1 MNKIQKMK
9 IPLTLKTVPT
19 DPGVYFFSDI
29 NGKILYIGKAKN
41 LKNRV
46 RSYFQKNKYQTPKNQ
61 SMIKRIDDIE
71 WIITSNE
78 VEAIF
83 TEANLIK
90 QHQPKYNVD
99 LKDGKSFPFIRITS
113 EPFPQV
119 FITRKIVK
127 DGSRYFGP
135 YTDVSHL
142 RAVLKM
148 IHHIYQIRSCTFK
161 LDRTTIEEGKISLCL
176 DYHIKKCG
184 APCEGLIKEKEYDKM
199 IATVTSFLHGKTR
212 DTERFLLK
220 EMKRSSGEQRF
231 EDAARI
237 RDQLESVRRFK
248 GRQRKVLVDFHD
260 RDIFSIAHEDEIGV
274 VVIIRVRGGRFFSR
288 EKIYLRQVRT
298 AEEALESVI
307 TRFYLDSFDIPKE
320 LTLPFVVPN
329 EDAIYL
335 WLSEKREGALEIKYP
350 QRGEKAREIRVAH
363 QNAKLL
369 LGEWILTKKKRKEY
383 IPNSLKQLQDDLQL
397 KAPPRTIEAF
407 DISHLGGTNTVASMV
422 YFKDG
427 KPIKKRYRKYKI
439 KTITGIDDYSSIRE
453 VVIRRYKRL
462 LKEESPLPDLILI
475 DGGKGQLSMAVS
487 ALRQLGITYVPVIGL
502 AKRLE
507 EVFLPGHSEPQSISK
522 SSAGLLLLRR
532 VRDEAHR
539 FAVNFQRQKRSKS
552 VSESIFLD
560 VSGMGKKRVSK
571 LFTHYQDIEDI
582 ATADPERMSGRLS
595 ISKELSGQCI
605 ALAKGVLKK
614 KKS

>member
-1 MNKIQKMK
+1 MSKDKSIK
-9 IPLTLKTVPT
+9 IPPTLDSVPT
-19 DPGVYFFSDI
+19 SPGVYFFSDTK
-29 NGKILYIGKAKN
+29 GEILYIGKAKN
-41 LKNRV
+41 IKNRV

-61 SMIKRIDDIE
+61 SMVKRVSDIE

-99 LKDGKSFPFIRITS
+99 LKDGKSFPFIRITN

-119 FITRKIVK
+119 FLTRKIVK

-135 YTDVSHL
+135 YTDVNHL

-148 IHHIYQIRSCTFK
+148 IHHVYQIRSCTFK
-161 LDRTTIEEGKISLCL
+161 LDRKTIEDKKVSLCL

-184 APCEGLIKEKEYDKM
+184 GPCEGLVSEKEYDKM
-199 IATVTSFLHGKTR
+199 IATVTSFLHGKTS
-212 DTERFLLK
+212 DTERFLLR
-220 EMKRSSGEQRF
+220 EMNRGSDEQRF
-231 EDAARI
+231 EDAARV
-237 RDQLESVRRFK
+237 RDQLESVQRFK
-248 GRQRKVLVDFHD
+248 NRQRKVAVDFSD
-260 RDIFSIAHEDEIGV
+260 RDIFSLAHEEEIGV
-274 VVIIRVRGGRFFSR
+274 VVIVRVRGGRFFSR
-288 EKIYLRQVRT
+288 EKIYLRQVRSP
-298 AEEALESVI
+298 EEALESVI
-307 TRFYLDSFDIPKE
+307 TRFYLDSFDIPRE
-320 LTLPFVVPN
+320 ITLPFAVPN
-329 EDAIYL
+329 EDTIYS
-335 WLSEKREGALEIKYP
+335 WLSEKRERALKIKYP
-350 QRGEKAREIRVAH
+350 QRGEKARELRVAH

-369 LGEWILTKKKRKEY
+369 LGEWILKKKKRREY

-427 KPIKKRYRKYKI
+427 KPVKKNYRKYNI
-439 KTITGIDDYSSIRE
+439 KTITGIDDFASVRE

-462 LKEESPLPDLILI
+462 LKEKSSLPDLILI

-487 ALRQLGITYVPVIGL
+487 ALRQLGIAYVPVIGL

-507 EVFLPGHSEPQSISK
+507 EVFLPGQSEPQSISK
-522 SSAGLLLLRR
+522 SSPGLLLLRR

-539 FAVNFQRQKRSKS
+539 FAVSFQRQKRSKS
-552 VSESIFLD
+552 VKESPFLSI
-560 VSGMGKKRVSK
+560 SGMGPKRVNN
-571 LFTHYQDIEDI
+571 LFTHYQNIADI
-582 ATADPERMSGRLS
+582 AKTEPKVLSRRLS
-595 ISKELSGQCI
+595 ISKGLSAKCI
-605 ALAKGVLKK
+605 ALAEEMIL
-614 KKS
+614 

>member
-1 MNKIQKMK
+1 MSKDKSIK
-9 IPLTLKTVPT
+9 IPPTLDSVPT
-19 DPGVYFFSDI
+19 SPGVYFFSDTK
-29 NGKILYIGKAKN
+29 GKILYIGKAKN

-61 SMIKRIDDIE
+61 SMVKRVSDIE

-99 LKDGKSFPFIRITS
+99 LKDGKSFPFIRITN

-119 FITRKIVK
+119 FLTRKIVK

-135 YTDVSHL
+135 YTDVNHL

-148 IHHIYQIRSCTFK
+148 IHHVYQIRSCTFK
-161 LDRTTIEEGKISLCL
+161 LDRKTIEDKKVSLCL

-184 APCEGLIKEKEYDKM
+184 GPCEGLVSEKEYDKM
-199 IATVTSFLHGKTR
+199 ITTVTSFLHGKTS
-212 DTERFLLK
+212 DTERFLLR
-220 EMKRSSGEQRF
+220 EMNRGSDEQRF
-231 EDAARI
+231 EDAARV
-237 RDQLESVRRFK
+237 RDQLESVQRFK
-248 GRQRKVLVDFHD
+248 NRQRKVAVDFSD
-260 RDIFSIAHEDEIGV
+260 RDIFSLAHEEKIGV
-274 VVIIRVRGGRFFSR
+274 VVIVRVRGGRFFSR
-288 EKIYLRQVRT
+288 EKIYLRQVRSP
-298 AEEALESVI
+298 EEALESVI
-307 TRFYLDSFDIPKE
+307 TRFYLDSFDIPRE
-320 LTLPFVVPN
+320 IALPFAVPN
-329 EDAIYL
+329 EDTIYL
-335 WLSEKREGALEIKYP
+335 WLSEKRERALKIKYP
-350 QRGEKAREIRVAH
+350 QRGEKARELRVAH

-369 LGEWILTKKKRKEY
+369 LGEWILKKKKRREY

-427 KPIKKRYRKYKI
+427 KPVKKNYRKYNI
-439 KTITGIDDYSSIRE
+439 KTITGIDDFASVRE

-462 LKEESPLPDLILI
+462 LKEKSSLPDLILI

-487 ALRQLGITYVPVIGL
+487 ALRQLGIAYVPMIGL

-507 EVFLPGHSEPQSISK
+507 EVFLPGQSEPQSISK
-522 SSAGLLLLRR
+522 SSPGLLLLRR

-539 FAVNFQRQKRSKS
+539 FAVSFQRQKRSKS
-552 VSESIFLD
+552 VKESLFLSI
-560 VSGMGKKRVSK
+560 SGMGPKRVNN
-571 LFTHYQDIEDI
+571 LFTHYQNIADI
-582 ATADPERMSGRLS
+582 AKTEPKVLSRRLS
-595 ISKELSGQCI
+595 ISKGLSAKCI
-605 ALAKGVLKK
+605 ALAEEMIL
-614 KKS
+614 

>member
-1 MNKIQKMK
+1 MNNSSQFNN
-9 IPLTLKTVPT
+9 IPSK
-19 DPGVYFFSDI
+19 PGVYFFKDKK
-29 NGKILYIGKAKN
+29 GTILYIGKAKN

-61 SMIKRIDDIE
+61 SMIKRIEDME

-99 LKDGKSFPFIRITS
+99 LKDGKSFPFIRITN

-119 FITRKIVK
+119 FLTRKIVK
-127 DGSRYFGP
+127 DGSHYFGP
-135 YTDVSHL
+135 YTDVNHL

-148 IHHIYQIRSCTFK
+148 IHHVYQIRSCTFK
-161 LDRTTIEEGKISLCL
+161 LDKKTIRGKKVSLCL

-184 APCEGLIKEKEYDKM
+184 GPCEELVSEKEYDKM
-199 IATVTSFLHGKTR
+199 IATVTSFLHGKTS
-212 DTERFLLK
+212 DTERFLSE
-220 EMKRSSGEQRF
+220 EMNRASHEQRF
-231 EDAARI
+231 EDAGRF
-237 RDQLESVRRFK
+237 RDQLESVRRFTN
-248 GRQRKVLVDFHD
+248 RQRKVTADFND
-260 RDIFSIAHEDEIGV
+260 RDIFSLAHEDEIGV

-288 EKIYLRQVRT
+288 EKIYLRQIDSPD
-298 AEEALESVI
+298 EALESVI
-307 TRFYLDSFDIPKE
+307 TRFYLDSFDIPKI
-320 LTLPFVVPN
+320 LSLPFELSN
-329 EDAIYL
+329 ENSVYS
-335 WLSEKREGALEIKYP
+335 WLKGKRKGALKITYP
-350 QRGEKAREIRVAH
+350 QRGEKARELRVAH

-369 LGEWILTKKKRKEY
+369 LGEWILEKKKRREY

-427 KPIKKRYRKYKI
+427 KPVKKKYRKYKI
-439 KTITGIDDYSSIRE
+439 KSIKGIDDFAAIRE

-462 LKEESPLPDLILI
+462 LKEKSPLPDLILV

-487 ALRQLGITYVPVIGL
+487 ALRELGIAYVPMVGL

-507 EVFLPGHSEPQSISK
+507 EVFLPGQSEPQSISK
-522 SSAGLLLLRR
+522 SSPGLLLLRK

-539 FAVNFQRQKRSKS
+539 FAVTFQRQKRSKS
-552 VSESIFLD
+552 IKESPFLEII
-560 VSGMGKKRVSK
+560 GMGPKRVKK
-571 LFTHYQDIEDI
+571 LFTQFQSLEDI
-582 ATADPERMSGRLS
+582 AKAEAETLSRRLT
-595 ISKELSGQCI
+595 ISRGLSAKCI
-605 ALAKGVLKK
+605 VLANEMINQ

>member
-1 MNKIQKMK
+1 MSKNKSKK
-9 IPLTLKTVPT
+9 NPPTLDSVPT
-19 DPGVYFFSDI
+19 SPGVYFFSDTK
-29 NGKILYIGKAKN
+29 GKILYIGKAKN

-61 SMIKRIDDIE
+61 SMVKRISDIE

-99 LKDGKSFPFIRITS
+99 LKDGKSFPFIRITN

-119 FITRKIVK
+119 FLTRKIVK

-135 YTDVSHL
+135 YTDVNHL

-148 IHHIYQIRSCTFK
+148 IHHVYQIRSCTFK
-161 LDRTTIEEGKISLCL
+161 LDRKTIEDKKVSLCL

-184 APCEGLIKEKEYDKM
+184 GPCEGLVSEKEYDKM
-199 IATVTSFLHGKTR
+199 IATVTSFLHGKTS
-212 DTERFLLK
+212 DTERFLLR
-220 EMKRSSGEQRF
+220 EMNRGSDEQRF
-231 EDAARI
+231 EDAARV
-237 RDQLESVRRFK
+237 RDQLESVQRFK
-248 GRQRKVLVDFHD
+248 NRQRKVAVDFSD
-260 RDIFSIAHEDEIGV
+260 RDIFSLAHEEEIGV
-274 VVIIRVRGGRFFSR
+274 VVIVRVRGGRFFSR
-288 EKIYLRQVRT
+288 EKIYLRQVRSP
-298 AEEALESVI
+298 EEALESVI
-307 TRFYLDSFDIPKE
+307 TRFYLDSFDIPRE
-320 LTLPFVVPN
+320 IALPFAVPN
-329 EDAIYL
+329 ENTIYL
-335 WLSEKREGALEIKYP
+335 WLSEKRERALKIKYP
-350 QRGEKAREIRVAH
+350 QRGEKARELRVAH

-369 LGEWILTKKKRKEY
+369 LGEWILKKKKRREY

-397 KAPPRTIEAF
+397 KAPPRIIEAF

-427 KPIKKRYRKYKI
+427 KPVKKNYRKYNI
-439 KTITGIDDYSSIRE
+439 KTITGIDDFASVRE

-462 LKEESPLPDLILI
+462 LKEKSSLPDLILI

-487 ALRQLGITYVPVIGL
+487 ALRQLGIAYVPVIGL

-507 EVFLPGHSEPQSISK
+507 EVFLPGQSEPQSISK
-522 SSAGLLLLRR
+522 SSPGLLLLRR

-539 FAVNFQRQKRSKS
+539 FAVSFQRQKRSKS
-552 VSESIFLD
+552 VKESPFLSI
-560 VSGMGKKRVSK
+560 SGMGPKRVNN
-571 LFTHYQDIEDI
+571 LFIHYQNIADI
-582 ATADPERMSGRLS
+582 AKTEPKVLSRRLS
-595 ISKELSGQCI
+595 ISKGLSAKCI
-605 ALAKGVLKK
+605 ALAEEMIL
-614 KKS
+614 

>member
-1 MNKIQKMK
+1 M
-9 IPLTLKTVPT
+9 LKSVPT
-19 DPGVYFFSDI
+19 NPGVYFFSDTK
-29 NGKILYIGKAKN
+29 GKILYIGKAKN
-41 LKNRV
+41 LKTRV

-71 WIITSNE
+71 WIVTSNE
-78 VEAIF
+78 VEAMF

-99 LKDGKSFPFIRITS
+99 LKDGKSFPFIRITD

-119 FITRKIVK
+119 FLTRKIVK

-161 LDRTTIEEGKISLCL
+161 LDKKTIEDKKVSICL

-184 APCEGLIKEKEYDKM
+184 GPCDGLMAEKEYDKM
-199 IATVTSFLHGKTR
+199 IATVTSFLHGKTS

-220 EMKRSSGEQRF
+220 EMNRSSDEQRF

-248 GRQRKVLVDFHD
+248 NRQRKVLVDFHD
-260 RDIFSIAHEDEIGV
+260 RDIFSMAHEDEIGV
-274 VVIIRVRGGRFFSR
+274 AVIIRVRGGRFFSR
-288 EKIYLRQVRT
+288 EKIYLRQIRT
-298 AEEALESVI
+298 PEEALESLI

-320 LTLPFVVPN
+320 LTLPFAVPN

-335 WLSEKREGALEIKYP
+335 WLSEKRDGALKIKYP
-350 QRGEKAREIRVAH
+350 QRGEKARELRVAH

-369 LGEWILTKKKRKEY
+369 LGEWILAKKKRKEY
-383 IPNSLKQLQDDLQL
+383 IPSSLKQLQDDLQL

-407 DISHLGGTNTVASMV
+407 DVSHLGGTNTVASMV

-427 KPIKKRYRKYKI
+427 KPVKKKYRKYNI
-439 KTITGIDDYSSIRE
+439 KTITGIDDYSAIRE

-462 LKEESPLPDLILI
+462 LKEKSPLPDLILV

-507 EVFLPGHSEPQSISK
+507 EVFLPGQSEPQSISK
-522 SSAGLLLLRR
+522 SSSGLLLLRR

-539 FAVNFQRQKRSKS
+539 FAVSFQRHKRSKS
-552 VSESIFLD
+552 IRESLFLNIN
-560 VSGMGKKRVSK
+560 GMGPKRVNN

-582 ATADPERMSGRLS
+582 STTDPEVISKRLS
-595 ISKELSGQCI
+595 ISNELSVQCI
-605 ALAKGVLKK
+605 ALAKGMIKK
-614 KKS
+614 KNS

>member
-1 MNKIQKMK
+1 MSKDKSIK
-9 IPLTLKTVPT
+9 IPPTLDSVPT
-19 DPGVYFFSDI
+19 SPGVYFFSDTK
-29 NGKILYIGKAKN
+29 GKILYIGKAKN

-61 SMIKRIDDIE
+61 SMVKRVSDIE

-99 LKDGKSFPFIRITS
+99 LKDGKSFPFIRITN

-119 FITRKIVK
+119 FLTRKIVK
-127 DGSRYFGP
+127 DGSHYFGP
-135 YTDVSHL
+135 YTDVNHL

-148 IHHIYQIRSCTFK
+148 IHHVYQIRSCTFK
-161 LDRTTIEEGKISLCL
+161 LDRKTIEDNKVSLCL

-184 APCEGLIKEKEYDKM
+184 GPCEGLVSEKEYDKM
-199 IATVTSFLHGKTR
+199 IATVTSFLHGKTS
-212 DTERFLLK
+212 DTERFLLR
-220 EMKRSSGEQRF
+220 EMNRGSDEQRF
-231 EDAARI
+231 EDAARV
-237 RDQLESVRRFK
+237 RDQLESVQRFK
-248 GRQRKVLVDFHD
+248 NRQRKVAVDFSD
-260 RDIFSIAHEDEIGV
+260 RDIFSLAHEEEIGV
-274 VVIIRVRGGRFFSR
+274 VVIVRVRGGRFFSR
-288 EKIYLRQVRT
+288 EKIYLRQVRSP
-298 AEEALESVI
+298 EEALESVI
-307 TRFYLDSFDIPKE
+307 TRFYLDSFDIPRE
-320 LTLPFVVPN
+320 IALPFAVPN
-329 EDAIYL
+329 EDTIYL
-335 WLSEKREGALEIKYP
+335 WLSEKRERALKIKYP
-350 QRGEKAREIRVAH
+350 QRGEKARELRVAH

-369 LGEWILTKKKRKEY
+369 LGEWILKKKKRREY

-427 KPIKKRYRKYKI
+427 KPVKKNYRKYNI
-439 KTITGIDDYSSIRE
+439 KTITGIDDFASVRE

-462 LKEESPLPDLILI
+462 LKEKSSLPDLILI

-487 ALRQLGITYVPVIGL
+487 ALRQLGIAYVPVIGL

-507 EVFLPGHSEPQSISK
+507 EVFLPGQSEPQSISK
-522 SSAGLLLLRR
+522 SSPGLLLLRR

-539 FAVNFQRQKRSKS
+539 FAVSFQRQKRSKS
-552 VSESIFLD
+552 VKESPFLSI
-560 VSGMGKKRVSK
+560 SGMGPKRVNN
-571 LFTHYQDIEDI
+571 LFIHYQNIADI
-582 ATADPERMSGRLS
+582 AKTEPKVLSRRLS
-595 ISKELSGQCI
+595 ISKGLSAKCI
-605 ALAKGVLKK
+605 ALAEEMIL
-614 KKS
+614 

>member
-1 MNKIQKMK
+1 MNKA
-9 IPLTLKTVPT
+9 LKTNNIPT
-19 DPGVYFFSDI
+19 DPGVYFFKDKK
-29 NGKILYIGKAKN
+29 GTILYIGKAKN

-61 SMIKRIDDIE
+61 SMVKRIDDIE
-71 WIITSNE
+71 WLITSNE

-99 LKDGKSFPFIRITS
+99 LKDGKSFPFIRITN

-119 FITRKIVK
+119 FLTRKIVK

-135 YTDVSHL
+135 YTDVNHL
-142 RAVLKM
+142 RTVLKM
-148 IHHIYQIRSCTFK
+148 IHHVYQIRSCTFK
-161 LDRTTIEEGKISLCL
+161 LDKKTIRDKKVSLCL

-184 APCEGLIKEKEYDKM
+184 GPCEGLVSEKEYDKM
-199 IATVTSFLHGKTR
+199 IATVTSFLHGKTG
-212 DTERFLLK
+212 DTEIYLLK
-220 EMKRSSGEQRF
+220 EMNRASDEQNF
-231 EDAARI
+231 EDAARY

-248 GRQRKVLVDFHD
+248 NRQRKVTADFND
-260 RDIFSIAHEDEIGV
+260 RDIFALAYKDEIGV

-288 EKIYLRQVRT
+288 EKIYLRQIGSP
-298 AEEALESVI
+298 EEALESVL
-307 TRFYLDSFDIPKE
+307 TRFYLDSLNIPKVLSLPFE
-320 LTLPFVVPN
+320 LTN
-329 EDAIYL
+329 ENAVYS
-335 WLSEKREGALEIKYP
+335 WLKEKRNGTLKIKYP
-350 QRGEKAREIRVAH
+350 QRGEKARELRVAH

-369 LGEWILTKKKRKEY
+369 LGEWILEKKKRREY
-383 IPNSLKQLQDDLQL
+383 IPNSLKQLQDDLQM

-407 DISHLGGTNTVASMV
+407 DISHLGGTNTVGSMV

-427 KPIKKRYRKYKI
+427 KPVKKNYRKYKI
-439 KTITGIDDYSSIRE
+439 KTITGIDDFASIRE

-462 LKEESPLPDLILI
+462 LKEKSPLPDLILI

-507 EVFLPGHSEPQSISK
+507 EVFLPGQSEPQSISK
-522 SSAGLLLLRR
+522 SSPGLMLLRR

-539 FAVNFQRQKRSKS
+539 FAVTFQRQKRSIS
-552 VSESIFLD
+552 IRESPFLTIN
-560 VSGMGKKRVSK
+560 GMGSNRVKK
-571 LFTHYQDIEDI
+571 LFTHYQNVSEI
-582 ATADPERMSGRLS
+582 AKTEPEVLSRQLS
-595 ISKELSGQCI
+595 ISIDLSSRCI
-605 ALAKGVLKK
+605 TLAKEMMNQ

>member
-1 MNKIQKMK
+1 MSKDKSIK
-9 IPLTLKTVPT
+9 IPPTLDSVPT
-19 DPGVYFFSDI
+19 SPGVYFFSDTK
-29 NGKILYIGKAKN
+29 GEILYIGKAKN
-41 LKNRV
+41 IKNRV

-61 SMIKRIDDIE
+61 SMVKRVSDIE

-99 LKDGKSFPFIRITS
+99 LKDGKSFPFIRITN

-119 FITRKIVK
+119 FLTRKIVK

-135 YTDVSHL
+135 YTDVNHL

-148 IHHIYQIRSCTFK
+148 IHHVYQIRSCTFK
-161 LDRTTIEEGKISLCL
+161 LDRKTIEDKKVSLCL

-184 APCEGLIKEKEYDKM
+184 GPCEGLVSEKEYDKM
-199 IATVTSFLHGKTR
+199 ITTVTSFLHGKTS
-212 DTERFLLK
+212 DTERFLLR
-220 EMKRSSGEQRF
+220 EMNRGSDEQRF
-231 EDAARI
+231 EDAARV

-248 GRQRKVLVDFHD
+248 NRQRKVAVDFSD
-260 RDIFSIAHEDEIGV
+260 RDIFSLAHEEEIGV
-274 VVIIRVRGGRFFSR
+274 VVIVRVRGGRFFSR
-288 EKIYLRQVRT
+288 EKIYLRQVRSP
-298 AEEALESVI
+298 EEALESVI
-307 TRFYLDSFDIPKE
+307 TRFYLDSFDIPRE
-320 LTLPFVVPN
+320 ITLPFAVPN
-329 EDAIYL
+329 EDTIYS
-335 WLSEKREGALEIKYP
+335 WLSEKRERALKIKYP
-350 QRGEKAREIRVAH
+350 QRGEKARELRVAH

-369 LGEWILTKKKRKEY
+369 LGEWILKKKKQREY

-427 KPIKKRYRKYKI
+427 KPVKKNYRKYNI
-439 KTITGIDDYSSIRE
+439 KTITGIDDFASVRE

-462 LKEESPLPDLILI
+462 LKEKSSLPDLILI

-487 ALRQLGITYVPVIGL
+487 ALRQLGIAYVPVIGL

-507 EVFLPGHSEPQSISK
+507 EVFLPGQSEPQSISK
-522 SSAGLLLLRR
+522 SSPGLLLLRR

-539 FAVNFQRQKRSKS
+539 FAVSFQRQKRSKS
-552 VSESIFLD
+552 VKESLFLSI
-560 VSGMGKKRVSK
+560 SGMGPKRENN
-571 LFTHYQDIEDI
+571 LFTHYQNIADI
-582 ATADPERMSGRLS
+582 AKTEPKVLSRRLS
-595 ISKELSGQCI
+595 ISKGLSEKCI
-605 ALAKGVLKK
+605 ALAEEMIL
-614 KKS
+614 

>member
-1 MNKIQKMK
+1 MSKNKSKK
-9 IPLTLKTVPT
+9 IPPTLDSVPT
-19 DPGVYFFSDI
+19 SPGVYFFSDTK
-29 NGKILYIGKAKN
+29 GKILYIGKAKN

-61 SMIKRIDDIE
+61 SMVKRVSDIE

-99 LKDGKSFPFIRITS
+99 LKDGKSFPFIRITN

-119 FITRKIVK
+119 FLTRKIVK

-135 YTDVSHL
+135 YTDVNHL

-148 IHHIYQIRSCTFK
+148 IHHVYQIRSCTFK
-161 LDRTTIEEGKISLCL
+161 LDRKTIEDKKVSLCL

-184 APCEGLIKEKEYDKM
+184 GPCEGLVSEKEYDKM
-199 IATVTSFLHGKTR
+199 IATVTSFLHGKTS
-212 DTERFLLK
+212 DTERFLLR
-220 EMKRSSGEQRF
+220 EMNRGSDEQRF
-231 EDAARI
+231 EDAARV
-237 RDQLESVRRFK
+237 RDQLESVQRFK
-248 GRQRKVLVDFHD
+248 NRQRKVAVDFSD
-260 RDIFSIAHEDEIGV
+260 RDIFSLAHEEEIGV
-274 VVIIRVRGGRFFSR
+274 VVIVRVRGGRFFSR
-288 EKIYLRQVRT
+288 EKIYLRQVRSP
-298 AEEALESVI
+298 EEALESVI
-307 TRFYLDSFDIPKE
+307 TRFYLDSFDIPRE
-320 LTLPFVVPN
+320 IALPFAVPN
-329 EDAIYL
+329 EDTIYL
-335 WLSEKREGALEIKYP
+335 WLSEKRERALKIKYP
-350 QRGEKAREIRVAH
+350 QRGEKARELRVAH

-369 LGEWILTKKKRKEY
+369 LGEWILKKKKRREY

-427 KPIKKRYRKYKI
+427 KPVKKNYRKYNI
-439 KTITGIDDYSSIRE
+439 KTITGIDDFASVRE

-462 LKEESPLPDLILI
+462 LKEKSSLPDLILI

-487 ALRQLGITYVPVIGL
+487 ALRQLGIAYVPVIGL

-507 EVFLPGHSEPQSISK
+507 EVFLPGQSEPQSISK
-522 SSAGLLLLRR
+522 SSPGLLLLRR

-539 FAVNFQRQKRSKS
+539 FAVSFQRQKRSKS
-552 VSESIFLD
+552 VKESPFLSI
-560 VSGMGKKRVSK
+560 SGMGPKRVNN
-571 LFTHYQDIEDI
+571 LFTHYQNIADI
-582 ATADPERMSGRLS
+582 AKTEPKVLSRRLS
-595 ISKELSGQCI
+595 ISKGLSAKCI
-605 ALAKGVLKK
+605 ALAEEMIL
-614 KKS
+614 

>member
-1 MNKIQKMK
+1 MSKDKSIK
-9 IPLTLKTVPT
+9 IPPTLDSVPT
-19 DPGVYFFSDI
+19 SPGVYFFSDTK
-29 NGKILYIGKAKN
+29 GKILYIGKAKN

-61 SMIKRIDDIE
+61 SMVKRVSDIE

-99 LKDGKSFPFIRITS
+99 LKDGKSFPFIRITN

-119 FITRKIVK
+119 FLTRKIVK

-135 YTDVSHL
+135 YTDVNHL

-148 IHHIYQIRSCTFK
+148 IHHVYQIRSCTFK
-161 LDRTTIEEGKISLCL
+161 LDRKTIEDKKVSLCL

-184 APCEGLIKEKEYDKM
+184 GPCEGLVSEKEYDKM
-199 IATVTSFLHGKTR
+199 IATVTSFLHGKTS
-212 DTERFLLK
+212 DTERFLLR
-220 EMKRSSGEQRF
+220 EMNRGSDEQRF
-231 EDAARI
+231 EDAARV
-237 RDQLESVRRFK
+237 RDQLESVQRFK
-248 GRQRKVLVDFHD
+248 NRQRKVAVDFSD
-260 RDIFSIAHEDEIGV
+260 RDIFSLAHEEEIGV
-274 VVIIRVRGGRFFSR
+274 VVIVRVRGGRFFSR
-288 EKIYLRQVRT
+288 EKIYLRQVRSP
-298 AEEALESVI
+298 EEALESVI
-307 TRFYLDSFDIPKE
+307 TRFYLDSFDIPRE
-320 LTLPFVVPN
+320 IALPFAVPN
-329 EDAIYL
+329 EDTIYL
-335 WLSEKREGALEIKYP
+335 WLSEKRERALKIKYP
-350 QRGEKAREIRVAH
+350 QRGEKARELRVAH

-369 LGEWILTKKKRKEY
+369 LGEWILKKKKRREY

-427 KPIKKRYRKYKI
+427 KPVKKNYRKYNI
-439 KTITGIDDYSSIRE
+439 KTITGIDDFASVRE

-462 LKEESPLPDLILI
+462 LKEKSSLPDLILI

-487 ALRQLGITYVPVIGL
+487 ALRQLGIAYVPMIGL

-507 EVFLPGHSEPQSISK
+507 EVFLPGQSEPQSISK
-522 SSAGLLLLRR
+522 SSPGLLLLRR

-539 FAVNFQRQKRSKS
+539 FAVSFQRQKRSKS
-552 VSESIFLD
+552 VKESLFLSI
-560 VSGMGKKRVSK
+560 SGMGPKRVNN
-571 LFTHYQDIEDI
+571 LFTHYQNIADI
-582 ATADPERMSGRLS
+582 AKTEPKVLSRRLS
-595 ISKELSGQCI
+595 ISKGLSAKCI
-605 ALAKGVLKK
+605 ALAEEMIL
-614 KKS
+614 

>member
-1 MNKIQKMK
+1 MSKDKSIK
-9 IPLTLKTVPT
+9 IPPTLDSVPT
-19 DPGVYFFSDI
+19 SPGVYFFSDTK
-29 NGKILYIGKAKN
+29 GKILYIGKAKN

-61 SMIKRIDDIE
+61 SMVKRISDIE

-99 LKDGKSFPFIRITS
+99 LKDGKSFPFIRITN

-119 FITRKIVK
+119 FLTRKIVK

-135 YTDVSHL
+135 YTDVNHL

-148 IHHIYQIRSCTFK
+148 IHHVYQIRSCTFK
-161 LDRTTIEEGKISLCL
+161 LDRKTIEDKKVSLCL

-184 APCEGLIKEKEYDKM
+184 GPCEGLVSEKEYDRM
-199 IATVTSFLHGKTR
+199 IATVTSFLHGKTS
-212 DTERFLLK
+212 DTERFLLR
-220 EMKRSSGEQRF
+220 EMNRGSDEQRF
-231 EDAARI
+231 EDAARV
-237 RDQLESVRRFK
+237 RDQLESVQRFK
-248 GRQRKVLVDFHD
+248 NRQRKVSVDFSD
-260 RDIFSIAHEDEIGV
+260 RDIFSLAHEEEIGV
-274 VVIIRVRGGRFFSR
+274 VVIVRVRGGRFFSR
-288 EKIYLRQVRT
+288 EKIYLRQVRSP
-298 AEEALESVI
+298 EEALESVI
-307 TRFYLDSFDIPKE
+307 TRFYLDSFDIPRE
-320 LTLPFVVPN
+320 ITLPFAVPN
-329 EDAIYL
+329 EDTIYS
-335 WLSEKREGALEIKYP
+335 WLSEKRERALKIKYP
-350 QRGEKAREIRVAH
+350 QRGEKARELRVAH

-369 LGEWILTKKKRKEY
+369 LGEWILKKKKRREY

-397 KAPPRTIEAF
+397 KAPPRKIEAF

-427 KPIKKRYRKYKI
+427 KPVKKNYRKYNI
-439 KTITGIDDYSSIRE
+439 KTITGIDDFASVRE

-462 LKEESPLPDLILI
+462 LKEKSSLPDLILI

-487 ALRQLGITYVPVIGL
+487 ALRQLGIAYVPVIGL

-507 EVFLPGHSEPQSISK
+507 EVFLPGQSEPQSISK
-522 SSAGLLLLRR
+522 SSPGLLLLRR

-539 FAVNFQRQKRSKS
+539 FAVSFQRQKRSKS
-552 VSESIFLD
+552 VKESPFLSI
-560 VSGMGKKRVSK
+560 SGMGPKRVNN
-571 LFTHYQDIEDI
+571 LFIHYQNIADI
-582 ATADPERMSGRLS
+582 AKAEPRVLSRRIS
-595 ISKELSGQCI
+595 ISKGLSAKCI
-605 ALAKGVLKK
+605 ALAEEMIL
-614 KKS
+614 

>member
-1 MNKIQKMK
+1 M
-9 IPLTLKTVPT
+9 LKSVPT
-19 DPGVYFFSDI
+19 RPGVYYFSDTK
-29 NGKILYIGKAKN
+29 GKILYIGKAKN
-41 LKNRV
+41 LKARV

-61 SMIKRIDDIE
+61 SMIKRIDGIE

-78 VEAIF
+78 VEAMF

-99 LKDGKSFPFIRITS
+99 LKDGKSFPFIRITNQ
-113 EPFPQV
+113 PFPQV
-119 FITRKIVK
+119 FLTRIIEK

-135 YTDVSHL
+135 YTDVRHL

-161 LDRTTIEEGKISLCL
+161 LDKKTIEDKKVSLCL

-184 APCEGLIKEKEYDKM
+184 GPCEGLITEKEYDKM
-199 IATVTSFLHGKTR
+199 IATVTSFLHGKTS

-220 EMKRSSGEQRF
+220 EMNRSSDEQRF

-248 GRQRKVLVDFHD
+248 NRQRKVLVDFND
-260 RDIFSIAHEDEIGV
+260 RDIFSIAHKDEIVV

-288 EKIYLRQVRT
+288 EKIYLRQIRT
-298 AEEALESVI
+298 PEEALESVI
-307 TRFYLDSFDIPKE
+307 TRFYMDSFDVPKE
-320 LTLPFVVPN
+320 ITLPLAVPN
-329 EDAIYL
+329 ESAIYL
-335 WLSEKREGALEIKYP
+335 WLSEKRSGALKIKYP
-350 QRGEKAREIRVAH
+350 QRGEKARELRVAH

-369 LGEWILTKKKRKEY
+369 LGEWILAKKKRKEY

-397 KAPPRTIEAF
+397 KAPPRKIEAF

-422 YFKDG
+422 YFMDG
-427 KPIKKRYRKYKI
+427 KPVKKKYRKYKI
-439 KTITGIDDYSSIRE
+439 KTVTGIDDYSSVRE

-462 LKEESPLPDLILI
+462 LKEKSPLPDLILI

-507 EVFLPGHSEPQSISK
+507 EVFLPGQSEPQSISK
-522 SSAGLLLLRR
+522 SSPGLLLLRR

-539 FAVNFQRQKRSKS
+539 FAVSFQRLKRSKS
-552 VSESIFLD
+552 IRESLFL
-560 VSGMGKKRVSK
+560 SINGMGQKRVNN
-571 LFTHYQDIEDI
+571 LFTHYQNIRDI
-582 ATADPERMSGRLS
+582 ATTEPEDISKRLS
-595 ISKELSGQCI
+595 ISKELSLECI
-605 ALAKGVLKK
+605 KLAKGMVKK
-614 KKS
+614 KKP

>member
-1 MNKIQKMK
+1 MSKDKSIK
-9 IPLTLKTVPT
+9 IPPTLDSVPT
-19 DPGVYFFSDI
+19 SPGVYFFSDTK
-29 NGKILYIGKAKN
+29 GKILYIGKAKN

-61 SMIKRIDDIE
+61 SMVKRISDIE

-99 LKDGKSFPFIRITS
+99 LKDGKSFPFIRITN

-119 FITRKIVK
+119 FLTRKIVK
-127 DGSRYFGP
+127 DGSHYFGP
-135 YTDVSHL
+135 YTDVNHL

-148 IHHIYQIRSCTFK
+148 IHHVYQIRSCTFK
-161 LDRTTIEEGKISLCL
+161 LDRKTIEDKKVSLCL

-184 APCEGLIKEKEYDKM
+184 GPCEGLVSEKEYDKM
-199 IATVTSFLHGKTR
+199 IATVTSFLHGKTS
-212 DTERFLLK
+212 DTERFLLR
-220 EMKRSSGEQRF
+220 EMNRGSDEQRF
-231 EDAARI
+231 EDAARV
-237 RDQLESVRRFK
+237 RDQLESVQRFK
-248 GRQRKVLVDFHD
+248 NRQRKVAVDFSD
-260 RDIFSIAHEDEIGV
+260 RDIFSLAHEEEIGV
-274 VVIIRVRGGRFFSR
+274 VVIVRVRGGRFFSR
-288 EKIYLRQVRT
+288 EKIYLRQVRSP
-298 AEEALESVI
+298 EEALESVI
-307 TRFYLDSFDIPKE
+307 TRFYLDSFDIPRE
-320 LTLPFVVPN
+320 IALPFAVPN
-329 EDAIYL
+329 EDTIYS
-335 WLSEKREGALEIKYP
+335 WLSEKRERALKIKYP
-350 QRGEKAREIRVAH
+350 QRGEKARELRVAH

-369 LGEWILTKKKRKEY
+369 LGEWILKKKKRREY

-427 KPIKKRYRKYKI
+427 KPVKKNYRKYNI
-439 KTITGIDDYSSIRE
+439 KTITGIDDFASVRE

-462 LKEESPLPDLILI
+462 LKEKSSLPDLILI

-487 ALRQLGITYVPVIGL
+487 ALRQLGMAYVPVIGL

-507 EVFLPGHSEPQSISK
+507 EVFLPGQSEPQSISK
-522 SSAGLLLLRR
+522 SSPGLLLLRR

-539 FAVNFQRQKRSKS
+539 FAVSFQRQKRSKS
-552 VSESIFLD
+552 VKESPFLSI
-560 VSGMGKKRVSK
+560 SGMGPKRVNN
-571 LFTHYQDIEDI
+571 LFIHYQNIADI
-582 ATADPERMSGRLS
+582 AKTEPKVLSRRLS
-595 ISKELSGQCI
+595 ISKGLSAKCI
-605 ALAKGVLKK
+605 ALAEEMIL
-614 KKS
+614 

>member
-1 MNKIQKMK
+1 MSKDKSIK
-9 IPLTLKTVPT
+9 IPPTLDSVPT
-19 DPGVYFFSDI
+19 SPGVYFFSDTK
-29 NGKILYIGKAKN
+29 GKILYIGKAKN

-61 SMIKRIDDIE
+61 SMVKRVSDIE

-99 LKDGKSFPFIRITS
+99 LKDGKSFPFIRITN

-119 FITRKIVK
+119 FLTRKIVK

-135 YTDVSHL
+135 YTDVNHL

-148 IHHIYQIRSCTFK
+148 IHHVYQIRSCTFK
-161 LDRTTIEEGKISLCL
+161 LDRKTIEDKKVSLCL

-184 APCEGLIKEKEYDKM
+184 GPCEGLVSEKEYDKM
-199 IATVTSFLHGKTR
+199 ITTVTSFLHGKTS
-212 DTERFLLK
+212 DTERFLLR
-220 EMKRSSGEQRF
+220 EMNRGSDEQRF
-231 EDAARI
+231 EDAARV
-237 RDQLESVRRFK
+237 RDQLESVQRFK
-248 GRQRKVLVDFHD
+248 NRQRKVAVDFSD
-260 RDIFSIAHEDEIGV
+260 RDIFSLAHEEEIGV
-274 VVIIRVRGGRFFSR
+274 VVIVRVRGGRFFSR
-288 EKIYLRQVRT
+288 EKIYLRQVRSP
-298 AEEALESVI
+298 EEALESVI
-307 TRFYLDSFDIPKE
+307 TRFYLDSFDIPRE
-320 LTLPFVVPN
+320 IALPFAVPN
-329 EDAIYL
+329 EDTIYL
-335 WLSEKREGALEIKYP
+335 WLSEKRERALKIKYP
-350 QRGEKAREIRVAH
+350 QRGEKARELRVAH

-369 LGEWILTKKKRKEY
+369 LGEWILKKKKRREY

-427 KPIKKRYRKYKI
+427 KPVKKNYRKYNI
-439 KTITGIDDYSSIRE
+439 KTITGIDDFASVRE

-462 LKEESPLPDLILI
+462 LKEKSSLPDLILI

-487 ALRQLGITYVPVIGL
+487 ALRQLGIAYVPVIGL

-507 EVFLPGHSEPQSISK
+507 EVFLPGQSEPQSISK
-522 SSAGLLLLRR
+522 SSPGLLLLRR

-539 FAVNFQRQKRSKS
+539 FAVSFQRQKRSKS
-552 VSESIFLD
+552 VKESPFLSI
-560 VSGMGKKRVSK
+560 SGMGPKRVNN
-571 LFTHYQDIEDI
+571 LFTHYQNIADI
-582 ATADPERMSGRLS
+582 AKTEPKVLSRRLS
-595 ISKELSGQCI
+595 ISKGLSAKCI
-605 ALAKGVLKK
+605 ALAEEMIL
-614 KKS
+614 

>member
-1 MNKIQKMK
+1 N
-9 IPLTLKTVPT
+9 
-19 DPGVYFFSDI
+19 
-29 NGKILYIGKAKN
+29 
-41 LKNRV
+41 
-46 RSYFQKNKYQTPKNQ
+46 
-61 SMIKRIDDIE
+61 
-71 WIITSNE
+71 
-78 VEAIF
+78 
-83 TEANLIK
+83 
-90 QHQPKYNVD
+90 
-99 LKDGKSFPFIRITS
+99 

-119 FITRKIVK
+119 FLTRKIVK

-135 YTDVSHL
+135 YTDVNHL
-142 RAVLKM
+142 RSVLKM

-161 LDRTTIEEGKISLCL
+161 LDKKTIEDKKVSLCL

-184 APCEGLIKEKEYDKM
+184 GPCEGLMPEKEYDKM
-199 IATVTSFLHGKTR
+199 IETVTSFLHGKTS

-220 EMKRSSGEQRF
+220 EMNRSSDEQRF

-248 GRQRKVLVDFHD
+248 NRQRKVLVDFHD
-260 RDIFSIAHEDEIGV
+260 RDIFSIAHEEEIGV
-274 VVIIRVRGGRFFSR
+274 AVIFRVRGGRFFSR
-288 EKIYLRQVRT
+288 EKIYLRQIRT
-298 AEEALESVI
+298 PEEALESVI
-307 TRFYLDSFDIPKE
+307 TRFYMDSFDVPKE
-320 LTLPFVVPN
+320 LALPFAVPN

-335 WLSEKREGALEIKYP
+335 WLSEKREGALKIKYP
-350 QRGEKAREIRVAH
+350 QRGEKARELRVAH

-369 LGEWILTKKKRKEY
+369 LGEWILAKKKRKEY

-427 KPIKKRYRKYKI
+427 KPVKKKYRKYNI

-462 LKEESPLPDLILI
+462 LKEKSSLPDLILI

-507 EVFLPGHSEPQSISK
+507 EVFLPGQSEPQSISK
-522 SSAGLLLLRR
+522 SSTGLLLLRR
-532 VRDEAHR
+532 VR
-539 FAVNFQRQKRSKS
+539 
-552 VSESIFLD
+552 
-560 VSGMGKKRVSK
+560 
-571 LFTHYQDIEDI
+571 
-582 ATADPERMSGRLS
+582 
-595 ISKELSGQCI
+595 
-605 ALAKGVLKK
+605 
-614 KKS
+614 

>member
-1 MNKIQKMK
+1 M
-9 IPLTLKTVPT
+9 LKSVPT
-19 DPGVYFFSDI
+19 NPGVYFFSDTK
-29 NGKILYIGKAKN
+29 GKILYIGKAKN
-41 LKNRV
+41 LKTRV

-71 WIITSNE
+71 WIVTSNE
-78 VEAIF
+78 VEAMF

-99 LKDGKSFPFIRITS
+99 LKDGKSFPFIRITN

-119 FITRKIVK
+119 FLTRKIVK

-135 YTDVSHL
+135 YTDVNHL
-142 RAVLKM
+142 RSVLKM

-161 LDRTTIEEGKISLCL
+161 LDKKTIEDKKVSICL

-184 APCEGLIKEKEYDKM
+184 GPCEGLMEEKKYDKM
-199 IATVTSFLHGKTR
+199 IATVTSFLHGKTS

-220 EMKRSSGEQRF
+220 KMNRSSDEQRF

-248 GRQRKVLVDFHD
+248 NRQRKVLVDFHD
-260 RDIFSIAHEDEIGV
+260 RDIFSMAHEDEIGV
-274 VVIIRVRGGRFFSR
+274 AVIVRVRGGRFFSR
-288 EKIYLRQVRT
+288 EKIYLRQIRT
-298 AEEALESVI
+298 PEEALESLI

-320 LTLPFVVPN
+320 LTLPFAVPN

-335 WLSEKREGALEIKYP
+335 WLSEKRDGALKIKYP
-350 QRGEKAREIRVAH
+350 QRGEKARELRVAH

-369 LGEWILTKKKRKEY
+369 LGEWILAKKKRKEY
-383 IPNSLKQLQDDLQL
+383 IPSSLKQLQDDLQL

-427 KPIKKRYRKYKI
+427 KPVKKKYRKYNI

-462 LKEESPLPDLILI
+462 LKEKSPLPDLILV

-487 ALRQLGITYVPVIGL
+487 ALRQLGLTYVPVIGL

-507 EVFLPGHSEPQSISK
+507 EVFLPGQSEPQSISK
-522 SSAGLLLLRR
+522 SSPGLLLLRR

-539 FAVNFQRQKRSKS
+539 FAVSFQRQKRSKS
-552 VSESIFLD
+552 IRESLFLNIN
-560 VSGMGKKRVSK
+560 GMGPKRVNN

-582 ATADPERMSGRLS
+582 STTDPEVISKRLS
-595 ISKELSGQCI
+595 ISNELSVQCI
-605 ALAKGVLKK
+605 ALAKGMIKK
-614 KKS
+614 KNS

>member
-1 MNKIQKMK
+1 MSKNKSIK
-9 IPLTLKTVPT
+9 IPPTLDSVPT
-19 DPGVYFFSDI
+19 GPGVYFFSDT

-61 SMIKRIDDIE
+61 SMVKRVSDIE

-78 VEAIF
+78 VEAIL

-99 LKDGKSFPFIRITS
+99 LKDGKSFPFIRITN

-119 FITRKIVK
+119 FLTRKIVK

-135 YTDVSHL
+135 YTDVNHL

-148 IHHIYQIRSCTFK
+148 IHHVYQIRSCTFK
-161 LDRTTIEEGKISLCL
+161 LDRKTIEDKKVSLCL

-184 APCEGLIKEKEYDKM
+184 GPCEGLVSEKEYDRM
-199 IATVTSFLHGKTR
+199 IATVTSFLHGKTS
-212 DTERFLLK
+212 DTERFLLR
-220 EMKRSSGEQRF
+220 EMNRGSDEQRF
-231 EDAARI
+231 EDAARV

-248 GRQRKVLVDFHD
+248 NRQRKVAVDFSD
-260 RDIFSIAHEDEIGV
+260 RDIFSLAHEEEIGV
-274 VVIIRVRGGRFFSR
+274 VVIVRVRGGRFFGR
-288 EKIYLRQVRT
+288 EKIYLRQVRSP
-298 AEEALESVI
+298 EEALESVI
-307 TRFYLDSFDIPKE
+307 TRFYLDSFDIPRE
-320 LTLPFVVPN
+320 IALPFAVPN
-329 EDAIYL
+329 EDTIYL
-335 WLSEKREGALEIKYP
+335 WLSEKRERALKIKYP
-350 QRGEKAREIRVAH
+350 QRGEKARELRVAH

-369 LGEWILTKKKRKEY
+369 LGEWILKKKKRREY

-427 KPIKKRYRKYKI
+427 KPVKKNYRKYNI
-439 KTITGIDDYSSIRE
+439 KTITGIDDFASVRE

-462 LKEESPLPDLILI
+462 LKEKSSLPDLILI

-487 ALRQLGITYVPVIGL
+487 ALRQLGIAFVPMIGL

-507 EVFLPGHSEPQSISK
+507 EVFLPGQSEPQSISK
-522 SSAGLLLLRR
+522 SSPGLLLLRR

-539 FAVNFQRQKRSKS
+539 FAVSFQRQKRSKS
-552 VSESIFLD
+552 VKESPFLSI
-560 VSGMGKKRVSK
+560 SGMGPKRVNN
-571 LFTHYQDIEDI
+571 LFTHYQNI
-582 ATADPERMSGRLS
+582 ADLAKAEPRVLSRRLS
-595 ISKELSGQCI
+595 ISKGLSAKCI
-605 ALAKGVLKK
+605 ALAEEMIL
-614 KKS
+614 

>member
-1 MNKIQKMK
+1 MNKNQNIK
-9 IPLTLKTVPT
+9 IPPMLKSVPT
-19 DPGVYFFSDI
+19 NPGVYFFSDTK
-29 NGKILYIGKAKN
+29 GKILYIGKAKN
-41 LKNRV
+41 LKTRV

-71 WIITSNE
+71 WIVTSNE
-78 VEAIF
+78 VEAMF

-99 LKDGKSFPFIRITS
+99 LKDGKSFPFIRITN

-119 FITRKIVK
+119 FLTRKIVK

-135 YTDVSHL
+135 YTDVNHL
-142 RAVLKM
+142 RSVLKM

-161 LDRTTIEEGKISLCL
+161 LDKKTIEDKKVSLCL

-184 APCEGLIKEKEYDKM
+184 GPCDGLMAEKEYDKM
-199 IATVTSFLHGKTR
+199 IATVTSFLHGKTS
-212 DTERFLLK
+212 DTERSLLK
-220 EMKRSSGEQRF
+220 EMHHSSDEQRF

-248 GRQRKVLVDFHD
+248 NRQRKVLVDFHD
-260 RDIFSIAHEDEIGV
+260 RDIFSMAHEDEIGV
-274 VVIIRVRGGRFFSR
+274 AVIIRVRGGRFFSR
-288 EKIYLRQVRT
+288 EKIYLRQIRT
-298 AEEALESVI
+298 PEEALESLI

-320 LTLPFVVPN
+320 LTLPFAVPN

-335 WLSEKREGALEIKYP
+335 WLSEKRDGALKIKYP
-350 QRGEKAREIRVAH
+350 QRGEKARELRVAH

-369 LGEWILTKKKRKEY
+369 LGEWILAKKKRKEY
-383 IPNSLKQLQDDLQL
+383 IPNSLKQLQDDLHL

-427 KPIKKRYRKYKI
+427 KPVKKNYRKYNI
-439 KTITGIDDYSSIRE
+439 KTITGIDDFASVRE

-462 LKEESPLPDLILI
+462 LKEKSSLPDLILI

-487 ALRQLGITYVPVIGL
+487 ALRQLGIAYVPVIGL

-507 EVFLPGHSEPQSISK
+507 EVFLPGQSEPQSISK
-522 SSAGLLLLRR
+522 SSPGLLLLRR

-539 FAVNFQRQKRSKS
+539 FAVSFQRQKRSKS
-552 VSESIFLD
+552 VKESLFLSI
-560 VSGMGKKRVSK
+560 SGMGPKRVNN
-571 LFTHYQDIEDI
+571 LFTHYQNIADI
-582 ATADPERMSGRLS
+582 AKTEPKVLSRRLS
-595 ISKELSGQCI
+595 ISKGLSAKCI
-605 ALAKGVLKK
+605 ALAEEMIL
-614 KKS
+614 

>member
-1 MNKIQKMK
+1 MSKDKSIK
-9 IPLTLKTVPT
+9 IPPTLDSVPT
-19 DPGVYFFSDI
+19 SPGVYFFSDTK
-29 NGKILYIGKAKN
+29 GKILYIGKAKN

-61 SMIKRIDDIE
+61 SMVKRVSDIE

-99 LKDGKSFPFIRITS
+99 LKDGKSFPFIRITN

-119 FITRKIVK
+119 FLTRKIVK

-135 YTDVSHL
+135 YTDVNHL

-148 IHHIYQIRSCTFK
+148 IHHVYQIRSCTFK
-161 LDRTTIEEGKISLCL
+161 LDRKTIEDKKVSLCL

-184 APCEGLIKEKEYDKM
+184 GPCEGLVSEKEYDKM
-199 IATVTSFLHGKTR
+199 ITTVTSFLHGKTS
-212 DTERFLLK
+212 DTERFLLR
-220 EMKRSSGEQRF
+220 EMNRGSDEQRF
-231 EDAARI
+231 EDAARV
-237 RDQLESVRRFK
+237 RDQLESVQRFK
-248 GRQRKVLVDFHD
+248 NRQRKVAVDFSD
-260 RDIFSIAHEDEIGV
+260 RDIFSLAHEEEIGV
-274 VVIIRVRGGRFFSR
+274 VVIVRVRGGRFFSR
-288 EKIYLRQVRT
+288 EKIYLRQVRSP
-298 AEEALESVI
+298 EEALESVI
-307 TRFYLDSFDIPKE
+307 TRFYLDSFDIPRE
-320 LTLPFVVPN
+320 IALPFAVPN
-329 EDAIYL
+329 EDTIYL
-335 WLSEKREGALEIKYP
+335 WLSEKRERALKIKYP
-350 QRGEKAREIRVAH
+350 QRGEKARELRVAH

-369 LGEWILTKKKRKEY
+369 LGEWILKKKKRREY

-427 KPIKKRYRKYKI
+427 KPVKKNYRKYNI
-439 KTITGIDDYSSIRE
+439 KTITGIDDFASVRE

-462 LKEESPLPDLILI
+462 LKEKSSLPDLILI

-487 ALRQLGITYVPVIGL
+487 ALRQLGIAYVPMIGL

-507 EVFLPGHSEPQSISK
+507 EVFLPGQSEPQSISK
-522 SSAGLLLLRR
+522 SSPGLLLLRR

-539 FAVNFQRQKRSKS
+539 FAVSFQRQKRSKS
-552 VSESIFLD
+552 VKESPFLSI
-560 VSGMGKKRVSK
+560 SGMGPKRVNN
-571 LFTHYQDIEDI
+571 LFTHYQNIADI
-582 ATADPERMSGRLS
+582 ANAEPKVLSRRLS
-595 ISKELSGQCI
+595 ISKGLSAKCI
-605 ALAKGVLKK
+605 ALAEEMIL
-614 KKS
+614 

>member
-1 MNKIQKMK
+1 MNKA
-9 IPLTLKTVPT
+9 LKTNNIPT
-19 DPGVYFFSDI
+19 DPGVYFFKDKK
-29 NGKILYIGKAKN
+29 GTMLYIGKAKN

-61 SMIKRIDDIE
+61 SMVKRIDDIE
-71 WIITSNE
+71 WLITSNE

-99 LKDGKSFPFIRITS
+99 LKDGKSFPFIRITN

-119 FITRKIVK
+119 FLTRKIVK

-135 YTDVSHL
+135 YTDVNHL
-142 RAVLKM
+142 RTVLKM
-148 IHHIYQIRSCTFK
+148 IHHVYQIRSCTFK
-161 LDRTTIEEGKISLCL
+161 LDKKTIRDKKVSLCL

-184 APCEGLIKEKEYDKM
+184 GPCEGLVSEKEYDKM
-199 IATVTSFLHGKTR
+199 IATVTSFLHGKTG
-212 DTERFLLK
+212 DTEIYLLK
-220 EMKRSSGEQRF
+220 EMNRASDEQNF
-231 EDAARI
+231 EDAARY

-248 GRQRKVLVDFHD
+248 NRQRKVTADFND
-260 RDIFSIAHEDEIGV
+260 RDIFALAYKDEIGV

-288 EKIYLRQVRT
+288 EKIYLRQIGSP
-298 AEEALESVI
+298 EEALESVL
-307 TRFYLDSFDIPKE
+307 TRFYLDSLNIPKVLSLPFE
-320 LTLPFVVPN
+320 LTN
-329 EDAIYL
+329 ENAVYS
-335 WLSEKREGALEIKYP
+335 WLKEKRNGTLKIKYP
-350 QRGEKAREIRVAH
+350 QRGEKARELRVAH

-369 LGEWILTKKKRKEY
+369 LGEWILEKKKRREY
-383 IPNSLKQLQDDLQL
+383 IPNSLKLLQDDLQM

-407 DISHLGGTNTVASMV
+407 DISHLGGTNTVGSMV

-427 KPIKKRYRKYKI
+427 KPVKKNYRKYKI
-439 KTITGIDDYSSIRE
+439 KTITGIDDFASIRE
-453 VVIRRYKRL
+453 VVMRRYKRL
-462 LKEESPLPDLILI
+462 LKEKSPLPDLILI

-507 EVFLPGHSEPQSISK
+507 EVFLPGQSEPQSISK
-522 SSAGLLLLRR
+522 SSPGLMLLRR

-539 FAVNFQRQKRSKS
+539 FAVTFQRQKRSIS
-552 VSESIFLD
+552 IRESPFLTIN
-560 VSGMGKKRVSK
+560 GMGSNRVKK
-571 LFTHYQDIEDI
+571 LFTHYQNVSEI
-582 ATADPERMSGRLS
+582 AKTEPEVLSRQLS
-595 ISKELSGQCI
+595 ISIDLSSRCI
-605 ALAKGVLKK
+605 TLAKEMMNQ

>member
-1 MNKIQKMK
+1 MNKA
-9 IPLTLKTVPT
+9 LKTNNIPT
-19 DPGVYFFSDI
+19 DPGVYFFKDKK
-29 NGKILYIGKAKN
+29 GTILYIGKAKN

-61 SMIKRIDDIE
+61 SMVKRIDDIE
-71 WIITSNE
+71 WLITSNE

-99 LKDGKSFPFIRITS
+99 LKDGKSFPFIRITN

-119 FITRKIVK
+119 FLTRKIVK

-135 YTDVSHL
+135 YTDVNHL

-148 IHHIYQIRSCTFK
+148 IHHVYQIRSCTFK
-161 LDRTTIEEGKISLCL
+161 LDKKTIRDKKVSLCL

-184 APCEGLIKEKEYDKM
+184 GPCEGLVSEKEYDKM
-199 IATVTSFLHGKTR
+199 IATVTSFLHGKTG
-212 DTERFLLK
+212 DTEIYLLK
-220 EMKRSSGEQRF
+220 EMNRASDEQNF
-231 EDAARI
+231 EDAARY

-248 GRQRKVLVDFHD
+248 NRQRKVTADFND
-260 RDIFSIAHEDEIGV
+260 RDIFALAYKDEIGV

-288 EKIYLRQVRT
+288 EKIYLRQIGSP
-298 AEEALESVI
+298 EEALESVL
-307 TRFYLDSFDIPKE
+307 TRFYLDSLNIPKVLSLPFE
-320 LTLPFVVPN
+320 LTN
-329 EDAIYL
+329 ENAVYS
-335 WLSEKREGALEIKYP
+335 WLKEKRNGTLKIKYP
-350 QRGEKAREIRVAH
+350 QRGEKARELRVAH

-369 LGEWILTKKKRKEY
+369 LGEWILEKKKRREY
-383 IPNSLKQLQDDLQL
+383 IPNSLKLLQDDLQM

-407 DISHLGGTNTVASMV
+407 DISHLGGTNTVGSMV

-427 KPIKKRYRKYKI
+427 KPVKKNYRKYKI
-439 KTITGIDDYSSIRE
+439 KTITGIDDFASIRE
-453 VVIRRYKRL
+453 VVMRRYKRL
-462 LKEESPLPDLILI
+462 LKEKSPLPDLILI

-507 EVFLPGHSEPQSISK
+507 EVFLPGQSEPQSISK
-522 SSAGLLLLRR
+522 SSPGLMLLRR

-539 FAVNFQRQKRSKS
+539 FAVTFQRQKRSIS
-552 VSESIFLD
+552 IRESPFLTIN
-560 VSGMGKKRVSK
+560 GMGSNRVKK
-571 LFTHYQDIEDI
+571 LFTHYQNVSEI
-582 ATADPERMSGRLS
+582 AKTEPEVLSRQLS
-595 ISKELSGQCI
+595 ISIDLSSRCI
-605 ALAKGVLKK
+605 TLAKEMMNQ